1 MTVPQLQ
8 EKLNQLLKERENA
21 QVAVLNYNGAI
32 AVVQQLLSEEQAGN
46 ESQQETVT
54 KAQLPKAS
62 KGTKVITLP
71 SPDANSTPSSK

>member
-32 AVVQQLLSEEQAGN
+32 AIVQQFLSEEQASN
-46 ESQQETVT
+46 QTSQEIVK
-54 KAQLPKAS
+54 KADLPKAL
-62 KGTKVITLP
+62 KGPKVITLL